1 MKTYSLNNFRLLDSI
16 VLKKRVQMLNLIK
29 EKIKTIKVQ
38 DVLDVGTTS
47 DKFNKSSNF
56 LINNFS
62 YIKKRKSISDQKISS
77 NFFSN
82 TLQKSI
88 SDKLTNLE
96 INKFSSDLVISN
108 ATIEHVGSKKNQ
120 YTMISNIILL
130 TKKSFVIATPNRY
143 HPIEFHTLIP
153 LIHWLPKKI
162 HRFILKLFGLSYFA
176 KEKNLNLL
184 SEEDLL
190 RLLDR
195 FKNKIEYSIY
205 NIKWLGVKSN
215 LIVIGTKKLII

>member
-1 MKTYSLNNFRLLDSI
+1 MKIYSLNNFRLLDRI

-38 DVLDVGTTS
+38 EVLDVGTTS

-96 INKFSSDLVISN
+96 ISKFSSDLVISN

-153 LIHWLPKKI
+153 LIHWLPKKF
-162 HRFILKLFGLSYFA
+162 HRFILKLLGLSYFA

-184 SEEDLL
+184 SEDDLL

>member
-1 MKTYSLNNFRLLDSI
+1 MKIYSLSNFRLLDSI

-38 DVLDVGTTS
+38 EVLDVGTTS

-96 INKFSSDLVISN
+96 ISKFSSDLVISN

-153 LIHWLPKKI
+153 LIHWLPKKF
-162 HRFILKLFGLSYFA
+162 HRFILKLLGLSYFA

-184 SEEDLL
+184 SEDDLL

>member
-1 MKTYSLNNFRLLDSI
+1 
-16 VLKKRVQMLNLIK
+16 MLNLIK

-77 NFFSN
+77 NFFLN
-82 TLQKSI
+82 TLHKSI

>member
-96 INKFSSDLVISN
+96 ISKFSSDLVISN

-153 LIHWLPKKI
+153 LIHWLPKKF
-162 HRFILKLFGLSYFA
+162 HRFILKLLGLSYFA

-184 SEEDLL
+184 SEDDLL

>member
-1 MKTYSLNNFRLLDSI
+1 MKIYSLSNFRLLDSI

-38 DVLDVGTTS
+38 EVLDVGTTS

-96 INKFSSDLVISN
+96 ISKFSSDLVISN

-130 TKKSFVIATPNRY
+130 TKKSFVIVTPNRY

-153 LIHWLPKKI
+153 LIHWLPKKF
-162 HRFILKLFGLSYFA
+162 HRFILKLLGLSFFS

-184 SEEDLL
+184 SEDDLL

>member
-1 MKTYSLNNFRLLDSI
+1 MKIYSLNNFRLLDSI

-77 NFFSN
+77 NFFLN
-82 TLQKSI
+82 TLHKSI

-130 TKKSFVIATPNRY
+130 TKKTFVIATPNRY

-190 RLLDR
+190 RLLNR

>member
-1 MKTYSLNNFRLLDSI
+1 MKIYSLNNFRLLDSI
-16 VLKKRVQMLNLIK
+16 VLKKRSQMLNLIK
-29 EKIKTIKVQ
+29 KKIKTIKVQ

-77 NFFSN
+77 NFFLY

-120 YTMISNIILL
+120 YTMICNIILL
-130 TKKSFVIATPNRY
+130 TKKTFVIATPNRY

-176 KEKNLNLL
+176 KEQNLNLL

>member
-1 MKTYSLNNFRLLDSI
+1 MKIYSLNNFRLLDRI

-38 DVLDVGTTS
+38 EVLDVGTTS

-96 INKFSSDLVISN
+96 ISKFSSDLVISN

-153 LIHWLPKKI
+153 LIHWLPKKF
-162 HRFILKLFGLSYFA
+162 HRFILKLLGLSYFA

-184 SEEDLL
+184 SEDDLL
-190 RLLDR
+190 SLLDR

>member
-1 MKTYSLNNFRLLDSI
+1 
-16 VLKKRVQMLNLIK
+16 
-29 EKIKTIKVQ
+29 
-38 DVLDVGTTS
+38 
-47 DKFNKSSNF
+47 
-56 LINNFS
+56 
-62 YIKKRKSISDQKISS
+62 
-77 NFFSN
+77 
-82 TLQKSI
+82 
-88 SDKLTNLE
+88 
-96 INKFSSDLVISN
+96 
-108 ATIEHVGSKKNQ
+108 
-120 YTMISNIILL
+120 MISNIILL

-153 LIHWLPKKI
+153 LIHWLPKKF
-162 HRFILKLFGLSYFA
+162 HRFILKLLGLSYFA

-184 SEEDLL
+184 SEDDLL